1 MADDTTTRSPFGIEP
16 PHPELERLQPLV
28 GGWKVADHT
37 HRRLVAARRG
47 RRTAAVAA
55 QHLHQD
61 RRLTHPPSFLGPGA
75 GSSNPRAAGRPTIR
89 PQPNGCLRRRGWA
102 RSWAM
107 IEITLAH
114 SDLARVRFAHSPVEE
129 LVASLRVL
137 QDPGRQLMYGRWVS
151 ATRGRLGGLRLD
163 LLAALAPTGRYL
175 PAFLFPPSTRPW
187 GVLAEELAQ
196 VAASPPAV
204 VRAELDKVR
213 EGGPLPG
220 VLGPLYD
227 DPAGQLPAVV
237 EEMGR
242 YWEAAIEPVW
252 PRVRGLCAADLAYR
266 MEQSPAAAWPGCW
279 ATCTPTSASP
289 TSCSGSTSPTTA
301 PTASTSPAPASC
313 WCRAPSPGR
322 A

>member
-1 MADDTTTRSPFGIEP
+1 
-16 PHPELERLQPLV
+16 
-28 GGWKVADHT
+28 
-37 HRRLVAARRG
+37 
-47 RRTAAVAA
+47 
-55 QHLHQD
+55 
-61 RRLTHPPSFLGPGA
+61 
-75 GSSNPRAAGRPTIR
+75 
-89 PQPNGCLRRRGWA
+89 
-102 RSWAM
+102 M